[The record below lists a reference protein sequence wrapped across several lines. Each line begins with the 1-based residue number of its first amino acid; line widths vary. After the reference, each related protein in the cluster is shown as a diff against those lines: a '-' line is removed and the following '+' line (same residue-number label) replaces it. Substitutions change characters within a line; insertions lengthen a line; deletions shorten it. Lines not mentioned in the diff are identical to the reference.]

1 MPKICIRA
9 PEIVMSGDI
18 SIQSQLIVSTKVNW
32 VLKIFRE
39 LESLYN
45 LRILGV
51 VLKRNDA
58 FLQKLTKV
66 MNWD

>member
-9 PEIVMSGDI
+9 PEIVMSGDF
-18 SIQSQLIVSTKVNW
+18 SMQAQLSVSTKVNW

-66 MNWD
+66 MN